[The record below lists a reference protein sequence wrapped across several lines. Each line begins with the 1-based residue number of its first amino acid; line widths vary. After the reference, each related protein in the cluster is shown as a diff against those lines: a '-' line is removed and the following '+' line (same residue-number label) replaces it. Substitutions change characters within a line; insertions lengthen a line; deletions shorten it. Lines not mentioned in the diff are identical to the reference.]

1 MSTGLI
7 VFGLWIIFCAVLV
20 VVILWVVDHIVEV
33 VDDEECPLGKD
44 CNFEK
49 KVEENKDDY
58 EHTKEYYDRDRNR

>member
-33 VDDEECPLGKD
+33 DDEECPLGKD
-44 CNFEK
+44 CNFKK

>member
-20 VVILWVVDHIVEV
+20 VVILWVVDHMVEV

>member
-7 VFGLWIIFCAVLV
+7 VFGLWIIFCAVIAF
-20 VVILWVVDHIVEV
+20 VILWVVDHMVE